1 MSMRR
6 TGILAAFVALA
17 LASPAA
23 GGVKAL
29 SLSEWKEDQLVAE
42 RGDVD
47 ALIRG
52 LKDLPGLP
60 RAASSGAGA
69 RKALVIGNNAYSGL
83 EPLRKAIGDA
93 ESVSATL
100 RDLGFS
106 VTTLTDADVSDF
118 DDALSAFYETLG
130 EGDVAFFYY
139 SGHGIADSGTN
150 YLLPVDMPKLAE
162 LERAKLRR
170 GAVDAGDIVAE
181 IKGRG
186 VKVAFVVL
194 DACRDDPF
202 ALETGRSATSL
213 GGLSGMKGTDG
224 AFIIYSAGIRQ
235 KALDRL
241 DDGDRDPNS
250 VFTRKFTPLLE
261 TPGLPIVEIAKRTQ
275 VDVRALAAQVGHVQ
289 TPAYYDQVI
298 GQFYLRP
305 PAPRL
310 FGITI
315 GIDEYGRKR
324 LLEGAVNDAERVARA
339 LEAVGAMEVV
349 RIFDRDASRAFIDFA
364 WKTLVEKAA
373 PGDTIVLH
381 YAGSSAQFRALP
393 ESDETDGMQEFLLL
407 SGTGYDE
414 LRESGVT
421 ETHPD
426 IVTDDVLTGW
436 MDMAAARNIN
446 VTLVID
452 GCHGGGL
459 LDREFANVSFIGASG
474 EDELVSEI
482 DIGGVKH
489 GAVSEAF
496 ARGIE
501 GEADFNGDSFV
512 SQAEIDTF
520 VASEVIDRVGD
531 RQTPQFMPA
540 LDKAARALAL
550 FEVPANIAERRAAL
564 DKSRAAKAGAIAAGK
579 PVSFEPTD
587 R

>member
-1 MSMRR
+1 MRR
-6 TGILAAFVALA
+6 TGILAAFLALA

-23 GGVKAL
+23 GGIKVVP
-29 SLSEWKEDQLVAE
+29 LSEWTEEQKIVD
-42 RGDVD
+42 RSGVD

-52 LKDLPGLP
+52 LKDIPGLP
-60 RAASSGAGA
+60 RAATNGVGA

-93 ESVSATL
+93 ETVSATL
-100 RDLGFS
+100 RDLGFT
-106 VTTLTDADVSDF
+106 VTTLSDADVETF
-118 DDALSAFYETLG
+118 DDALGDFYETLG
-130 EGDVAFFYY
+130 EGDIAFFYY

-162 LERAKLRR
+162 LERSKLKR
-170 GAVDAGDIVAE
+170 GAVDASDIVAE

-186 VKVAFVVL
+186 VKLAFVVL

-202 ALETGRSATSL
+202 ALETGRSAAAI
-213 GGLSGMKGTDG
+213 GGLSAMKPTEG
-224 AFIIYSAGIRQ
+224 AFVIYSAGIRQ

-250 VFTRKFTPLLE
+250 VFTRKFAPILE

-275 VDVRALAAQVGHVQ
+275 VDVKSLAAQVGHVQ

-305 PAPRL
+305 PAPEL
-310 FGITI
+310 YGIAI
-315 GIDEYGRKR
+315 GIDEYARER
-324 LLEGAVNDAERVARA
+324 MLQGAVNDAERVARA
-339 LEAVGAMEVV
+339 LEAVGAREVV

-381 YAGSSAQFRALP
+381 YAGNSGQFRALP
-393 ESDETDGMQEFLLL
+393 ESGEADGMQEFLLL
-407 SGTGYDE
+407 AGTSYAE
-414 LRESGVT
+414 LQESGVT
-421 ETHPD
+421 ESHPD
-426 IVTDDVLTGW
+426 IITDDTLTGW
-436 MDMAAARNIN
+436 MEMAAARNIN
-446 VTLVID
+446 VTLVVD

-459 LDREFANVSFIGASG
+459 LDREFANVSFIGASA
-474 EDELVSEI
+474 ENELVAEI
-482 DIGGVKH
+482 DVGGIKH

-520 VASEVIDRVGD
+520 VVSEVIDRVGD

-540 LDKAARALAL
+540 LDKSARALAL
-550 FEVPANIAERRAAL
+550 FEVPADIAERKAAL
-564 DKSRAAKAGAIAAGK
+564 ESRRAEQASALAAGQK
-579 PVSFEPTD
+579 LSISAPD